1 MKKFIPASTKSP
13 MNSKRSGPRFSAAWL
28 FLPALF
34 ASLSLVSC
42 AKKQTRLVL
51 RTNNVEFVS
60 IAELYNA
67 SQDKARLV
75 VHFQEEPAKNLSAKN
90 SEKPDILAGSCLSAE
105 MENKSFARLNSMLKK
120 NGPLGQSSFYP
131 ALLQSGRLGDNQY
144 LIPVSFNLPALVF
157 YSENYESLQDAAM
170 LSFDDIKSLSQKFNS
185 QRKDGVWNSM
195 GFGPLWS
202 ADFLYLIF
210 KDAGVF
216 FNVGANSISY
226 TENLFLKTSDFVRD
240 WIQQVNGGAKNEQDF
255 AFKYLYMP
263 FYSQVQSGRCL
274 FSYAT
279 SRQILSL
286 PKDRVHDL
294 DFRWICNDNRI
305 QIEDDYVSVGIY
317 AKSKNKAAAKKF
329 IAWLMSEYTQKQI
342 LDRKAQMNLATND
355 FGIAGGFSAL
365 QSVTERLFPL
375 YYRSLLSNTPVA
387 DRLCAPQKFPS
398 DWARV
403 KSAAVEPFILDS
415 VGGSSGN
422 YPTLSERYEAL
433 LASEGK

>member
-1 MKKFIPASTKSP
+1 MRRLTASQKTILLQ
-13 MNSKRSGPRFSAAWL
+13 WL
-28 FLPALF
+28 QIVGGLAVF
-34 ASLSLVSC
+34 AFGVHLTIFANIGLAPWDCLGMGISYHTPLNYGLSMTTIAV
-42 AKKQTRLVL
+42 LVL
-51 RTNNVEFVS
+51 C
-60 IAELYNA
+60 I
-67 SQDKARLV
+67 D
-75 VHFQEEPAKNLSAKN
+75 
-90 SEKPDILAGSCLSAE
+90 
-105 MENKSFARLNSMLKK
+105 
-120 NGPLGQSSFYP
+120 
-131 ALLQSGRLGDNQY
+131 LLLRER
-144 LIPVSFNLPALVF
+144 I
-157 YSENYESLQDAAM
+157 
-170 LSFDDIKSLSQKFNS
+170 
-185 QRKDGVWNSM
+185 
-195 GFGPLWS
+195 GFGTVID
-202 ADFLYLIF
+202 ADFLQAKNGLDDRGDPVVYEFSGDDDLWVFLDGVLVLDIGGIHSAIDGDINFHTGEVKVYSGSATYTTTTIRQCF

-263 FYSQVQSGRCL
+263 FYRQVQSGRCL

-294 DFRWICNDNRI
+294 DFRWICNDNKI

-329 IAWLMSEYTQKQI
+329 IAWLMSEYMQKQI